1 MERIDLAT
9 AESLISF
16 SAGKPELE
24 SLGRQ
29 QLEGAVAL
37 HNKLAERGVAYLADE
52 VGMGKTYIAL
62 GVVAL
67 MRRFNPSLR
76 VLYLLPKNNVRD
88 KWRKDYHSFV
98 EYNYRPCDLA
108 VKGIDNRPAAPY
120 AVCAGLQDLVQS
132 VATSSARDYFICTSA
147 FSFALG
153 NSARELRS
161 SLDQFVRLL
170 PQYRQRIETL
180 RQDIRDDLGA
190 ADLGRLKNRIKVQW
204 AGALNSILPRFDL
217 VVVDEAHN
225 LKKSRNS
232 SDRNQLL
239 ATLLGADDAAA
250 CKVGRLLLLSATPFD
265 RQLDHLRNQLALFGF
280 ASRGALPEGN
290 AYAEA
295 ATREVLAQL
304 MVRRLNAIELNE
316 VRHTRNMYRDELRN
330 GDQAEVVM
338 GLEQQLF
345 AALLQKKVSD
355 YLQENCA
362 GRFELGMLASFESY
376 LPGEKNK
383 AIEFDGQDEAD
394 SDDGRRDARDR
405 HVVESLVDDYW
416 RSFGNQMPP
425 HPKMDW
431 VADQVHRQSF
441 EQGKKQLIFVRRVRS
456 VAELKFKLDS
466 GYDAWL
472 GEYIRG
478 DAAVNHWFERYRRQ
492 ARERSTALDMAE
504 VGDGDEVAAS
514 SDNFFTWFYRGK
526 NAELESSVAGGENV
540 LQTLPFNYRT
550 ALAQTSLLFE
560 PNWSLMAGMPVLSE
574 IDWQGL
580 IPRSERKPTVQLR
593 FRHAQYAYLKTLT
606 QRSVGEP
613 AGVAAQRILAVA
625 FGDFRPGLDLAD
637 PSSLVR
643 ELEQQ
648 TLWNALCAQTPLA
661 VLSPD
666 WSIKAFKVV
675 AGPDEVAAER
685 LLRRHLT
692 HMELLGAVCRLDH
705 PFIDLY
711 SLREERKESDEESAD
726 NQLIVAFAGLLARQA
741 EQRLAFCSFQILRDV
756 AVNLDLL
763 VKLNFPEAYHTKAGE
778 LTRYLTRQL
787 NPLAPVSGATGENS
801 KDRSPLARKF
811 RMPGYPRVLVSTD
824 VFQEGEDLHTFC
836 DSVVHYGISSS
847 PIALEQKI
855 GRVDR
860 VASLAH
866 RAMTA
871 DPQNCQQH
879 FIRVGYPHIRQSL
892 EFFQVRQAAANL
904 NAFQRSLHKLGG
916 SESLSQEVD
925 IQEHLR
931 SSAGIEPQI
940 REFLKSPFEVRPE
953 DLHGSN
959 RQALLQEE
967 QRRLGARLEHVR
979 QQVAQ
984 VLRSLPEQQGAEVRL
999 HEGPQGWGW
1008 QSPTEPAVALQVR
1021 STRALPE
1028 LLLAASLRDSREFP
1042 GELAGAVERVACLQ
1056 ELQRDCRV
1064 RLQLLDD
1071 KDEGRILRRNAEVY
1085 AGAQGVLIGEEIH
1098 NLYWR
1103 VVDPGA
1109 LPGCAEEADS
1119 IAKLASLTDTLCGD
1133 DGRIGVEKPA
1143 EGLLRYRFHH
1153 EGREQVVAWRLW
1165 AGHALISSRV
1175 LDREQTLELA
1185 GTGRSFAQSPLVE
1198 CTLLRNVGFDMVDF
1212 HINDCGELAVRA
1224 CHPQGHL
1231 NREELAFLA
1240 RSVAAEA
1247 DRLEQILRGAEHDEQ

>member
-1 MERIDLAT
+1 MERIDLVT

-98 EYNYRPCDLA
+98 EYNYRQCDLA

-120 AVCAGLQDLVQS
+120 TVCSGLQDLVQS
-132 VATSSARDYFICTSA
+132 VATSSARDYFICISA

-153 NSARELRS
+153 NSAKELRA

-170 PQYRQRIETL
+170 PQYRQRIEAL
-180 RQDIRDDLGA
+180 RQEIRDDLGA
-190 ADLGRLKNRIKVQW
+190 ADLGRLKNRIKIQW

-225 LKKSRNS
+225 LKKSRSS

-239 ATLLGADDAAA
+239 ATLLGADDATA
-250 CKVGRLLLLSATPFD
+250 CRVGRLLLLSATPFD

-280 ASRGALPEGN
+280 ANRVSLPEGN
-290 AYAEA
+290 DYVDA
-295 ATREVLAQL
+295 ATRQALAQL
-304 MVRRLNAIELNE
+304 MVRRLNAIELNK
-316 VRHTRNMYRDELRN
+316 VRHTRNMYRDEHRS
-330 GDQAEVVM
+330 GEQAEVVM
-338 GLEQQLF
+338 SLEQQLF

-383 AIEFDGQDEAD
+383 AIEFDGQDEGA

-416 RSFGNQMPP
+416 RSFGNRMPP

-431 VADQVHRQSF
+431 VADQAHRQAF

-466 GYDAWL
+466 AYDAWL

-478 DAAVNHWFERYRRQ
+478 DAGVRHWFERYRLQ
-492 ARERSTALDMAE
+492 ARERSMALDMAE
-504 VGDGDEVAAS
+504 VEEGDEVAAS

-526 NAELESSVAGGENV
+526 NAELESAAAGGESV
-540 LQTLPFNYRT
+540 LRTLPFNYRT

-560 PNWSLMAGMPVLSE
+560 PNWRLMAGMPMLSE

-580 IPRSERKPTVQLR
+580 IPRSERKPTAQLR
-593 FRHAQYAYLKTLT
+593 FRHAQYAYLKTLA
-606 QRSVGEP
+606 QRSAGEP
-613 AGVAAQRILAVA
+613 AGVAAQRILTVA
-625 FGDFRPGLDLAD
+625 FGDFRSGLDLAD
-637 PSSLVR
+637 PSSLAR
-643 ELEQQ
+643 ELEQP
-648 TLWNALCAQTPLA
+648 TLWNALHTHTQLIA
-661 VLSPD
+661 LSPD
-666 WSIKAFKVV
+666 WGMDAFEVV
-675 AGPDEVAAER
+675 AGPDELAAVR

-692 HMELLGAVCRLDH
+692 HMELLGVVCRLDH

-711 SLREERKESDEESAD
+711 SLREARKEGDEELAD
-726 NQLIVAFAGLLARQA
+726 SQLMAAFTALLARQA
-741 EQRLAFCSFQILRDV
+741 EQRLAFSSFQILRDV
-756 AVNLDLL
+756 AANLDLL

-836 DSVVHYGISSS
+836 DSVVHYGVSAS

-871 DPQNCQQH
+871 DPQNSRQH

-904 NAFQRSLHKLGG
+904 NAFQRSLHKLGS

-940 REFLKSPFEVRPE
+940 REFLKSPFEVRHE

-959 RQALLQEE
+959 RLALLQDE

-979 QQVAQ
+979 QQVSQ
-984 VLRSLPEQQGAEVRL
+984 VLHSLPGQQDDDVCL

-1008 QSPTEPAVALQVR
+1008 QSPTEPAVEVQLR
-1021 STRALPE
+1021 SARALPE
-1028 LLLAASLRDSREFP
+1028 LLLATSLRDSRAFP
-1042 GELAGAVERVACLQ
+1042 GELAGAAERIACLH
-1056 ELQRDCRV
+1056 ELQQDYRV
-1064 RLQLLDD
+1064 RLQLLDH
-1071 KDEGRILRRNAEVY
+1071 KDEGWILRRNAVVY
-1085 AGAQGVLIGEEIH
+1085 AGARDVLIAEEVH

-1103 VVDPGA
+1103 VVDPDA
-1109 LPGCAEEADS
+1109 LPGSALEADS
-1119 IAKLASLTDTLCGD
+1119 RAKLAALIEILCGD
-1133 DGRIGVEKPA
+1133 DGRIGVEKTC

-1153 EGREQVVAWRLW
+1153 EGREQVVAWQLL
-1165 AGHALISSRV
+1165 AGHVLITSRV
-1175 LDREQTLELA
+1175 LDREQTLTLA
-1185 GTGRSFAQSPLVE
+1185 ASGKSFAQSPLVA
-1198 CTLLRNVGFDMVDF
+1198 CTLVRNVGFDMVDF
-1212 HINDCGELAVRA
+1212 YVNDGGELAVRA
-1224 CHPQGHL
+1224 CHPQEHL

-1240 RSVAAEA
+1240 CSVAAEA
-1247 DRLEQILRGAEHDEQ
+1247 DRLEQILRGVEHDHQ

>member
-1 MERIDLAT
+1 MECIDLAT

-67 MRRFNPSLR
+67 MRRLNPSLR

-88 KWRKDYHSFV
+88 KWRKDYNSFV
-98 EYNYRPCDLA
+98 EYNYRQCDLA
-108 VKGIDNRPAAPY
+108 VKGINNRPAAPY
-120 AVCAGLQDLVQS
+120 VVCSGLQDLVQS

-153 NSARELRS
+153 NSAGDLRA

-170 PQYRQRIETL
+170 PQYRQRVEAL
-180 RQDIRDDLGA
+180 REEISDDLGA
-190 ADLGRLKNRIKVQW
+190 AALGRLKTQVKAQW

-239 ATLLGADDAAA
+239 ATLLGADDSEA
-250 CKVGRLLLLSATPFD
+250 CRVGRLLLLSATPFD

-280 ASRGALPEGN
+280 ASRMALPEGN
-290 AYAEA
+290 AYAEE

-304 MVRRLNAIELNE
+304 MVRRLNAIELNK
-316 VRHTRNMYRDELRN
+316 VRHTRNMYRDEHRS

-383 AIEFDGQDEAD
+383 AVEFDGQDEAE
-394 SDDGRRDARDR
+394 SDDCRRDARDR

-431 VADQVHRQSF
+431 VVDQVHHQAF

-456 VAELKFKLDS
+456 VAELKSKLDS
-466 GYDAWL
+466 AYDAWL

-478 DAAVNHWFERYRRQ
+478 DAAVHHWFERYQQQ
-492 ARERSTALDMAE
+492 ARDRSVALGMTE
-504 VGDGDEVAAS
+504 VGEGDEVAAS

-526 NAELESSVAGGENV
+526 NAELESAAADGESV

-560 PNWSLMAGMPVLSE
+560 PNWSLMSGMPVLSD

-580 IPRSERKPTVQLR
+580 IPRSERKPTAQLR
-593 FRHAQYAYLKTLT
+593 FRHAQFAYLKTLV
-606 QRSVGEP
+606 QRSPGEP
-613 AGVAAQRILAVA
+613 AGLAAQRILAVV

-637 PSSLVR
+637 PASLTR
-643 ELEQQ
+643 ELGQS
-648 TLWNALCAQTPLA
+648 TLWNVLGAQSQLEA
-661 VLSPD
+661 LSPD
-666 WSIKAFKVV
+666 WGMNTFEVV
-675 AGPDEVAAER
+675 AGPDVLAAER

-692 HMELLGAVCRLDH
+692 HMELLGVVCRLDH

-711 SLREERKESDEESAD
+711 SLRGVRKENDEESAD
-726 NQLIVAFAGLLARQA
+726 SQLIGAFAALLARQA

-756 AVNLDLL
+756 VSNLDLL
-763 VKLNFPEAYHTKAGE
+763 VKLNFPDAYHTKAGE

-787 NPLAPVSGATGENS
+787 NPVAPVSGATGENS
-801 KDRSPLARKF
+801 TDRSPLARKF

-871 DPQNCQQH
+871 DPLNCRQH

-904 NAFQRSLHKLGG
+904 NAFQRSLHELGG
-916 SESLSQEVD
+916 SEPLSQEVV

-931 SSAGIEPQI
+931 SNAGIEPQI
-940 REFLKSPFEVRPE
+940 REFLQSPFEVRTE
-953 DLHGSN
+953 DLNGSN
-959 RQALLQEE
+959 RQGYLQEE
-967 QRRLGARLEHVR
+967 QRRLGERLEHVR
-979 QQVAQ
+979 QQVAL
-984 VLRSLPEQQGAEVRL
+984 VLRSLPGQQDAEVRL
-999 HEGPQGWGW
+999 HEGPQGWAW
-1008 QSPTEPAVALQVR
+1008 RSLMEPAIELQLR
-1021 STRALPE
+1021 SARALPE

-1042 GELAGAVERVACLQ
+1042 GELADAIDRVACLQ
-1056 ELQRDCRV
+1056 ELQRDSRV
-1064 RLQLLDD
+1064 RLQLFDD

-1085 AGAQGVLIGEEIH
+1085 AGAQGVLIDAEIH

-1109 LPGCAEEADS
+1109 QQDFTLEADGR
-1119 IAKLASLTDTLCGD
+1119 AKLASQIDSLCGD

-1153 EGREQVVAWRLW
+1153 EGREQLVAWQLM
-1165 AGHALISSRV
+1165 AGHVLISSRV
-1175 LDREQTLELA
+1175 LDREQTLSLA
-1185 GTGRSFAQSPLVE
+1185 ASGKSFAQSPLVV

-1212 HINDCGELAVRA
+1212 HVNDCGELAVRA
-1224 CHPQGHL
+1224 CHPAGHL